1 MTAAV
6 DSLRD
11 HAARLG
17 REVHDAGDLGLGVE
31 FADGNDAFWLLT
43 DPVVTTMPTDA
54 DPAAVV
60 AEYDRLDR
68 LRDGA
73 VRIIRHHLA
82 FEKARVERPRDGQ
95 WGYDTGRVSGGLD
108 VGPRLTRI
116 CRGAGDVH
124 AATKRERG
132 IA

>member
-6 DSLRD
+6 DALRD

-17 REVHDAGDLGLGVE
+17 REAHDAGDLGFGVE

-43 DPVVTTMPTDA
+43 DPVVTTTDPA
-54 DPAAVV
+54 DNPAAVV
-60 AEYDRLDR
+60 AEYDRLDG

-73 VRIIRHHLA
+73 VWTVRHHLA

-95 WGYDTGRVSGGLD
+95 WDYDTGAVSGGLD
-108 VGPRLTRI
+108 VGPLLTRI